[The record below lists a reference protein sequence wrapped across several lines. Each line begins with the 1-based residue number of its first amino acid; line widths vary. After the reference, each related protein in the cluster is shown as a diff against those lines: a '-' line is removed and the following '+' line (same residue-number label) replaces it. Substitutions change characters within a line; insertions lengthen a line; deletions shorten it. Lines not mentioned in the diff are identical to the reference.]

1 VNSLREEKQER
12 DDAQK
17 SQSSS
22 GGEGHG
28 FLSSLISAKKQSV
41 VLTSRG
47 SEQRL
52 SLKSMNFLEDLLR
65 KSIPE
70 LSKRFVERRRP
81 VPKGLLEA
89 LDVDRR
95 QGAQQLAKRIRE
107 RYRENRSEGQRLHF
121 LLRFEI
127 ELWAQGYGFVAGV
140 DEAGMAPL
148 AGPVVAGAVIL
159 PQNYKL
165 RGLNDSKKILDPEKR
180 DELAIQIKQDAICWS
195 VGVAEVE
202 EIDKIN
208 IYHAGLLAMRRAVE
222 GLSAKPDFILVDAR
236 KIPHCDTPQRGIIRG
251 DALSA
256 SIAAASIIAKTTRDA
271 HMLELD
277 QQYSGYGLA
286 SHKGYPTPEHCHA
299 LKSLGALPIH
309 RRSFARVREALG
321 LDPVQSDLFP
331 APIEETMVAAES
343 FEVGDSFTVEESL
356 QVTSSDGFITERVQ
370 TEAEV

>member
-1 VNSLREEKQER
+1 M
-12 DDAQK
+12 
-17 SQSSS
+17 SS
-22 GGEGHG
+22 
-28 FLSSLISAKKQSV
+28 V
-41 VLTSRG
+41 
-47 SEQRL
+47 
-52 SLKSMNFLEDLLR
+52 EDLLN

-70 LSKRFVERRRP
+70 LNKLFVERRRR

-127 ELWAQGYGFVAGV
+127 ELWAQGFGFVAGV

-180 DELAIQIKQDAICWS
+180 DELAVQIKQDAVCWS
-195 VGVAEVE
+195 VGIAEVE

-208 IYHAGLLAMRRAVE
+208 IYHAGLLAMQRAVQ
-222 GLSAKPDFILVDAR
+222 GLTSQPDLILVDAR
-236 KIPHCDTPQRGIIRG
+236 KIPNCQTPQRGIIRG

-256 SIAAASIIAKTTRDA
+256 SIAAASIIAKTTRDTL
-271 HMLELD
+271 MLQVD
-277 QQYSGYGLA
+277 QVYAGYGFA
-286 SHKGYPTPEHCHA
+286 AHKGYPTPEHCRT
-299 LKSLGALPIH
+299 LKTLGALPIH
-309 RRSFARVREALG
+309 RRSVARVREALG
-321 LDPVQSDLFP
+321 LDPIQTEMFP
-331 APIEETMVAAES
+331 
-343 FEVGDSFTVEESL
+343 VEEE
-356 QVTSSDGFITERVQ
+356 IE
-370 TEAEV
+370 

>member
-1 VNSLREEKQER
+1 M
-12 DDAQK
+12 
-17 SQSSS
+17 SS
-22 GGEGHG
+22 
-28 FLSSLISAKKQSV
+28 
-41 VLTSRG
+41 
-47 SEQRL
+47 
-52 SLKSMNFLEDLLR
+52 LEDLLS

-70 LSKRFVERRRP
+70 LNKLFVERQRR

-95 QGAQQLAKRIRE
+95 HGAQQLARRIRE

-121 LLRFEI
+121 LLRFEL
-127 ELWAQGYGFVAGV
+127 ELWSQGFGLVAGV

-195 VGVAEVE
+195 VGIAAVE

-208 IYHAGLLAMRRAVE
+208 IYHAGLLAMQRAVE
-222 GLSAKPDFILVDAR
+222 GLSCAPDFILVDAR
-236 KIPHCDTPQRGIIRG
+236 RIPHTQIPQRGIIRG

-277 QQYSGYGLA
+277 QMYSGYGLA

-321 LDPVQSDLFP
+321 LDPIQTDLFP
-331 APIEETMVAAES
+331 TVAFEEQLAPALNIA
-343 FEVGDSFTVEESL
+343 VEESL
-356 QVTSSDGFITERVQ
+356 
-370 TEAEV
+370 